1 MRKKSYKLT
10 DRQFNVLLQGL
21 EDAIAYNRSLLDCV
35 CDADETKPIIIKCV
49 KDLTDLRTVIEK
61 KSGVRLITIDDM
73 IIENNLPDFG
83 LEDLKLKIKELTNSD
98 EDNEYI
104 CT

>member
-10 DRQFNVLLQGL
+10 DRQFDILLKGL
-21 EDAIAYNRSLLDCV
+21 NDAISYNESLLDCL
-35 CDADETKPIIIKCV
+35 DESDEGIPIISKTI
-49 KDLTDLRTVIEK
+49 KDLTNLINVIEK
-61 KSGVRLITIDDM
+61 KSGVRLSTINDM
-73 IIENNLPDFG
+73 ILKNNSPDFG

-98 EDNEYI
+98 ETNEYI